1 MSKIEDSVLPN
12 RKFDV
17 KELPIVYFSEKKDSE
32 ILNKQFIK
40 NTTKQAEDELNI
52 LSILYF
58 SDENIDLINKQLVLR
73 IYKVTNKKYRI
84 PFQSKDN
91 LLIVM
96 RYVWIQYSKNL
107 DFNIKEQIKKLN
119 CIVVS
124 EITPQIVTNVDQ
136 YYGYI
141 RDVEIKEKS
150 KFDPIALPISS
161 SNGKK
166 VYPSISETFHGGIR
180 APF

>member
-91 LLIVM
+91 LLH
-96 RYVWIQYSKNL
+96 YLYS
-107 DFNIKEQIKKLN
+107 
-119 CIVVS
+119 V
-124 EITPQIVTNVDQ
+124 
-136 YYGYI
+136 
-141 RDVEIKEKS
+141 
-150 KFDPIALPISS
+150 
-161 SNGKK
+161 
-166 VYPSISETFHGGIR
+166 
-180 APF
+180 